1 MQNRSRNIFGFLH
14 RHRSLAMAAGVM
26 AAMVTLT
33 VMAPRSRPHPSGR
46 QLLCS
51 LKSGANHGK
60 SPSSSLFDS
69 RSGASRVDRIVSGAL
84 RLVSSL

>member
-1 MQNRSRNIFGFLH
+1 MQNRSRNFVGFLH
-14 RHRSLAMAAGVM
+14 RHRFLALAAGVM

-33 VMAPRSRPHPSGR
+33 VMTPQLRPPSSDR

-51 LKSGANHGK
+51 LKSDANRGK
-60 SPSSSLFDS
+60 SPSSSIFDS
-69 RSGASRVDRIVSGAL
+69 RTAASRVDRIVSGAL